1 MTQKSAR
8 LDLYNRLD
16 EVLGP
21 GNADTLMERLPMET
35 YGALATKADLEVV
48 RDALRADIDILR
60 GEIRELAAGQ
70 RDYQKT
76 LLVTVIGAMTALTT
90 IFIITAL
97 VL

>member
-35 YGALATKADLEVV
+35 SGALATKADLEVV
-48 RDALRADIDILR
+48 RGALRADIDILR